1 MSLGLSLI
9 HLLNFLAPALFLGL
23 VLPLL
28 EAGLRKAKLSSQ
40 TWLTSIALYFSA
52 TSLILLIGLFGLGR
66 DGKMLTYAG
75 LIVTN
80 ALILTWRTRRI

>member
-28 EAGLRKAKLSSQ
+28 EAWFHTTKRSFR
-40 TWLTSIALYFSA
+40 TWLTSSALYFSA
-52 TSLILLIGLFGLGR
+52 TSLVLLIGLFSLGR

-80 ALILTWRTRRI
+80 ALILMWRTRRI

>member
-28 EAGLRKAKLSSQ
+28 EAGLCKAKLSSR
-40 TWLTSIALYFSA
+40 TWLTSSALYFST
-52 TSLILLIGLFGLGR
+52 TSLILLIGLFVLGR